1 MESEEKIKHFEN
13 LERRI
18 EKLELFSHPPID
30 WKKRIK
36 YLEDAYMRLYDL
48 FKKTIKELQMDWIIS
63 NWTLCIAIFWM
74 LEKVVKI
81 TPISYDDI
89 LLDIV
94 WSGIRKA
101 VKK

>member
-48 FKKTIKELQMDWIIS
+48 FKKTIKEL
-63 NWTLCIAIFWM
+63 
-74 LEKVVKI
+74 
-81 TPISYDDI
+81 
-89 LLDIV
+89 
-94 WSGIRKA
+94 
-101 VKK
+101 